1 MLWRAERKRKHNNAN
16 TSFLNK
22 RLKNRFRKKRV
33 TLKKTIYICWVFKM
47 VEWEGKLSKLIQE

>member
-22 RLKNRFRKKRV
+22 RLKKQVLEKRV
-33 TLKKTIYICWVFKM
+33 TLKKNNIYLFRLEREI
-47 VEWEGKLSKLIQE
+47 I